1 MRNRPR
7 NGHGDAHC
15 APAARVRVMETHLV
29 RRPVYGGP
37 ARQGLTGMAAQRNLT
52 GGPGVLRTPGRR
64 PPHRNG
70 GTFGSFSHERTT
82 IIREVG
88 KKMAAEL
95 SRQVS
100 CKATPARANREKIN
114 ARGADKPPGFPRCSR
129 DLWFFRSANTEIVAI
144 ATTVFRPKPLY
155 CISAVKKAQ
164 NLAPGAPGAGPPQS
178 TTQPRRRRVGT

>member
-1 MRNRPR
+1 
-7 NGHGDAHC
+7 
-15 APAARVRVMETHLV
+15 METHVV

-37 ARQGLTGMAAQRNLT
+37 ARIGRIKIATQRHRA
-52 GGPGVLRTPGRR
+52 GGPGVPWTPGRR

-70 GTFGSFSHERTT
+70 GTFGSFGHERTT
-82 IIREVG
+82 ICREDV
-88 KKMAAEL
+88 KKKATNQP
-95 SRQVS
+95 RQLT
-100 CKATPARANREKIN
+100 CKATPAKANREKN
-114 ARGADKPPGFPRCSR
+114 SARAADKPPGFPRCPR

-155 CISAVKKAQ
+155 CRSAFRQAQ